1 MVISATVHEALIQT
15 MSNGKRMS
23 FIQKVCFRSSEKMN
37 SRPVPSSRTGRPD
50 NPWKR
55 FSGVSAT
62 STVKD
67 TPLMETVGMVLTGV
81 VPVGNDEGVG
91 GVVGGTFVG
100 TWVGVFAGV
109 GLTVGSGGITVVTGV
124 VVGALVGVAVAVGG

>member
-67 TPLMETVGMVLTGV
+67 TPPMV
-81 VPVGNDEGVG
+81 
-91 GVVGGTFVG
+91 
-100 TWVGVFAGV
+100 
-109 GLTVGSGGITVVTGV
+109 TVGSGGITLDTGV
-124 VVGALVGVAVAVGG
+124 AVGALVGVAVAVGGWLWGTSPPQDVITTGTRPIAVQINRICKAR